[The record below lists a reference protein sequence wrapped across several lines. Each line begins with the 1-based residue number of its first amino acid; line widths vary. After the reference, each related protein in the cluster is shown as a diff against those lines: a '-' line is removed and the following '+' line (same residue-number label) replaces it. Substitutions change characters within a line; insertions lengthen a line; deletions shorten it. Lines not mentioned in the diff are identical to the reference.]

1 MFANLDETTFST
13 GLGVV
18 LDRMLRPA
26 VGFSH
31 PRDVL
36 KDPDLS
42 CDEKRAVLSSWA
54 SDACAVPD
62 YPTLRL
68 MVGGEFPVPL
78 QDILEC
84 LARLDTPD
92 FAGDLARPPR
102 NEPEAVRL

>member
-1 MFANLDETTFST
+1 MFANLDETTFAA

-42 CDEKRAVLSSWA
+42 RDEKRAVLSSWA

-62 YPTLRL
+62 HPTLRL

-78 QDILEC
+78 QDILDC
-84 LARLDTPD
+84 LARLD
-92 FAGDLARPPR
+92 RP
-102 NEPEAVRL
+102 EFQGRLTA

>member
-1 MFANLDETTFST
+1 MFVSLDDPTFST
-13 GLGVV
+13 GLRVV

-42 CDEKRAVLSSWA
+42 REEKRAVLSSWA

-62 YPTLRL
+62 HPTLRL

-84 LARLDTPD
+84 LARLDRADSPR
-92 FAGDLARPPR
+92 DLSQARR
-102 NEPEAVRL
+102 NNPEAAWL